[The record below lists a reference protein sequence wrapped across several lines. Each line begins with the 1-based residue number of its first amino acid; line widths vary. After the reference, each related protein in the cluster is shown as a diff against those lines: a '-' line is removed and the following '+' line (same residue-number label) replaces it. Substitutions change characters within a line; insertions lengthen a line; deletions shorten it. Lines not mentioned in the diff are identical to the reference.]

1 MDELAPDNDRDTATD
16 PETDTDTDTGTGG
29 GTSRAE
35 AEPDPD
41 GAGSESGPGYER
53 PVDRFR
59 RTAAGTAIAAGML
72 GLRDVLEGRPERE
85 ETVMEVPARGPVT
98 DPDLDVVV
106 DLAHPENSRI
116 VVRREPEP
124 PQPY

>member
-1 MDELAPDNDRDTATD
+1 MDELAPDNDPDTATE
-16 PETDTDTDTGTGG
+16 PGTGTDTGG
-29 GTSRAE
+29 AE
-35 AEPDPD
+35 AEPGPD
-41 GAGSESGPGYER
+41 GAGSDSGPEYER